1 MEIVHQL
8 GELFLQA
15 VPTVVI
21 VFLFYLFMRWSF
33 FVPITKVMAER
44 KARIEGAR
52 RRKPRA
58 FRAQAAEK
66 KRADQEALRQ
76 ARGVIFTE
84 QEAVRRVALD
94 QRATTILAAR
104 THANEEVQTAK
115 KRITA
120 EIEAARGE
128 LETSGGELAEQIV
141 HAILEN
147 RPQDLRPSGGVQ

>member
-1 MEIVHQL
+1 LEIVHQL

-33 FVPITKVMAER
+33 FGPITKVMAER
-44 KARIEGAR
+44 RARLEGAR
-52 RRKPRA
+52 KEA
-58 FRAQAAEK
+58 EGFLAQAAEK

-76 ARGVIFTE
+76 ARAVIFTE
-84 QEAVRRVALD
+84 HEAVRRVALD
-94 QRATTILAAR
+94 QRATAILAAR